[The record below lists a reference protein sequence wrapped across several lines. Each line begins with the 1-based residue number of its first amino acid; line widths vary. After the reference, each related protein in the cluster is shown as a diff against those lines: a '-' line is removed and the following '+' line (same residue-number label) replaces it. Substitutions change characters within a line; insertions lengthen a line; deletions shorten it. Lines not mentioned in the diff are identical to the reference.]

1 MIWMDSRNGS
11 RDESMQRKK
20 LIVSAIQPDVSASGS
35 ISDNL
40 HSVESLVKEAKAKGA
55 ELILLPEFLPTGYC
69 LEPAIW
75 GMAEP
80 ENGETS
86 RWLSSQASESG
97 VWIGTSFLEAEGND
111 FFNTFVLASP
121 EGQEVARVRKSTPAA
136 SERYFFKGD
145 EGTRCA
151 DTPFG
156 RIGISICY
164 EALLS
169 STLADL
175 RKNKV
180 DLVLMPMSAPV
191 PTLNSPLKQKDL
203 DDYTDTIRNLAP
215 TVSKELGVPSVMAN
229 KVGAWKTNSPW
240 PLPRENSHFPGLSV
254 ICDAGG
260 RELARIEGHEGV
272 IISEIEL
279 DTDRRNPGLPS
290 ASGKWAR
297 PVPKVFK
304 LLIVGEILGAIS
316 YFFSRIRKQAAI
328 KVSGKFPR

>member
-1 MIWMDSRNGS
+1 
-11 RDESMQRKK
+11 
-20 LIVSAIQPDVSASGS
+20 
-35 ISDNL
+35 
-40 HSVESLVKEAKAKGA
+40 LV
-55 ELILLPEFLPTGYC
+55 
-69 LEPAIW
+69 
-75 GMAEP
+75 
-80 ENGETS
+80 
-86 RWLSSQASESG
+86 
-97 VWIGTSFLEAEGND
+97 
-111 FFNTFVLASP
+111 SP
-121 EGQEVARVRKSTPAA
+121 EGQEVVRTRKSVPAA

-145 EGTRCA
+145 KGTRYV
-151 DTPFG
+151 DTRFG

-175 RKNKV
+175 RKNEV

-191 PTLNSPLKQKDL
+191 PTLNAPLRQKDL

-240 PLPRENSHFPGLSV
+240 PLPTEHSHFPGLSV

-260 RELARIEGHEGV
+260 RELTRIEGQDGV
-272 IISEIEL
+272 ILSEIEL
-279 DTDRRNPGLPS
+279 DTARRKPELPR
-290 ASGKWAR
+290 ARGKWAR

-316 YFFSRIRKQAAI
+316 YFFSRARKQAAI
-328 KVSGKFPR
+328 KVSGKSPR